1 MHKNSGFPLV
11 CTRKSQKARFRLLD
25 AAPGLIKRKTE
36 IISETS
42 ALGQDNRHIVSL
54 DGLRGFAALA
64 VLVAHAGSEGFLTLN
79 HTQGLGKIGV
89 ALFYTLSG
97 FLMGHLYLDR
107 PWTGQE
113 RRNYMVAR
121 FARILPLFYVAVFFE
136 AVLLFATGFSVY
148 GFQTLVHIALNL
160 GFIRGNGV
168 LWSVPV
174 EVQFYLLFLLL
185 WGAASRGYFWVAMLG
200 LLTVQITGLLILGGG
215 EETSN
220 ALIYWLHYFLLGLLL
235 SRIYRAT
242 SPRLERWCRHDATGW
257 ISVPMLLLCLALMP
271 GLRLALG
278 WPFLPIYADPFVLVA
293 VFIFAMM
300 SFLGRGPFRI
310 FATPVM
316 GWLGARSFGIYLF
329 HVPVLLI
336 VAEWLPAEWKAE
348 GIGFMLVL
356 VASFSVADLLHR
368 SIERPAGR
376 LFRRRLLHPTSPP
389 LQPEAV
395 LRQGDHG

>member
-1 MHKNSGFPLV
+1 M
-11 CTRKSQKARFRLLD
+11 
-25 AAPGLIKRKTE
+25 
-36 IISETS
+36 SE
-42 ALGQDNRHIVSL
+42 AQRHIASL

-64 VLVAHAGSEGFLTLN
+64 VLVAHAGSEGFLALS

-89 ALFYTLSG
+89 ALFYALSG

-107 PWTGQE
+107 PWTGAE

-121 FARILPLFYVAVFFE
+121 FARILPLFYVAVLFG
-136 AVLLFATGFSVY
+136 AVVLFATGFSVY
-148 GFQTLVHIALNL
+148 GFRTPVHIALNL

-185 WGAASRGYFWVAMLG
+185 WGAASRGYLGVALLG
-200 LLTVQITGLLILGGG
+200 FLAVQITGLLILGGG
-215 EETSN
+215 EDTSN

-235 SRIYRAT
+235 SRLYRTHGA
-242 SPRLERWCRHDATGW
+242 RLEIWRRHAATGW
-257 ISVPMLLLCLALMP
+257 ASVVVLVLCLALMP
-271 GLRLALG
+271 GVRLALG

-293 VFIFAMM
+293 VFLFAVM

-310 FATPVM
+310 FATPAM

-336 VAEWLPAEWKAE
+336 TTEWLAQDWKAG
-348 GIGFMLVL
+348 GIGFALVVGISL
-356 VASFSVADLLHR
+356 AVADLLHR
-368 SIERPAGR
+368 SVERPAGR
-376 LFRRRLLHPTSPP
+376 LLRTRLMRPIPP
-389 LQPEAV
+389 LPRADAVPAQPA
-395 LRQGDHG
+395 QTG